1 VLPWLLALLTGLGL
15 LSAVNALLLR
25 GRAAR
30 RAAGVALPPEEP
42 ALQSG
47 LNLPA
52 QIFID
57 RQVPGGPS
65 PGGRTADRVSLLA
78 SARRLRLAS
87 GHGRLV
93 EISAERPGEVR
104 SPGPRRL
111 VVEGAHPSGEARVRV
126 ELVVDGAEA
135 WVARAAGWR

>member
-1 VLPWLLALLTGLGL
+1 MLPWLLALLTGLAL
-15 LSAVNALLLR
+15 LSGVNALLLR

-30 RAAGVALPPEEP
+30 RAAGVALPPDEP
-42 ALQSG
+42 VVQAVM
-47 LNLPA
+47 NVPA

-65 PGGRTADRVSLLA
+65 PGGRTADRVSLAA
-78 SARRLRLAS
+78 SDGRLRLAS
-87 GHGRLV
+87 GHGRIV
-93 EISAERPGEVR
+93 EISAERPGAVR

-111 VVEGAHPSGEARVRV
+111 VVEGTHPSGEARVRV
-126 ELVVDGAEA
+126 ELVVDGADA